1 MGYEVLIWWI
11 LMVWVVLGRELQS
24 AMRRPVYEIDA
35 IRQRPAGLHEY
46 LLSIP
51 VSIAAPLQWQ
61 VFGNRQPRRGKQRN
75 LTGVVSYPDD
85 LLRFQVRRL
94 TVS

>member
-1 MGYEVLIWWI
+1 
-11 LMVWVVLGRELQS
+11 MVGVVLGRELQS
-24 AMRRPVYEIDA
+24 AMRRPVSEIDA
-35 IRQRPAGLHEY
+35 SRQIPAGLHEY

-61 VFGNRQPRRGKQRN
+61 VPGNRQPRRRGKQRN

>member
-1 MGYEVLIWWI
+1 ML
-11 LMVWVVLGRELQS
+11 WVVLGRELQS
-24 AMRRPVYEIDA
+24 AMQRPVSEIGA
-35 IRQRPAGLHEY
+35 SRQIPAGLHEY

-51 VSIAAPLQWQ
+51 VSIAAPLQWH
-61 VFGNRQPRRGKQRN
+61 VPGNREPRRGKQRN